1 MVFSEDTVMED
12 YPNMGSKEC
21 EINLR
26 PCNQTRKLLKAKV
39 TSELFQCLKISR
51 FPSYFFMI
59 VFLKKICW
67 EKNCFKTYEK
77 SQLNLRYI

>member
-1 MVFSEDTVMED
+1 MVFSEDTVIED
-12 YPNMGSKEC
+12 YTNMGSKEC

-39 TSELFQCLKISR
+39 TSELFQYLKISR
-51 FPSYFFMI
+51 LPSYFLI

-67 EKNCFKTYEK
+67 EKNYALKLMK
-77 SQLNLRYI
+77 RAN

>member
-1 MVFSEDTVMED
+1 MKD
-12 YPNMGSKEC
+12 YPNIGSKEC

-39 TSELFQCLKISR
+39 TSELFQCLKISGL
-51 FPSYFFMI
+51 PSYFLI

-67 EKNCFKTYEK
+67 EKNYVLKLMK
-77 SQLNLRYI
+77 RAN

>member
-1 MVFSEDTVMED
+1 MVFSENTVMED

-39 TSELFQCLKISR
+39 TSELFQYLKISR
-51 FPSYFFMI
+51 LPSYFLI

-67 EKNCFKTYEK
+67 EKNYALKLMK
-77 SQLNLRYI
+77 RAN